1 MRVALILLFLLF
13 PSVSFSSTIIIGSI
27 GEPKRLIPM
36 LSTDS
41 ASSDIS
47 SLIFNGLLKYDKDL
61 NIVGDLVKSFKI
73 EDGGKKSHFI

>member
-1 MRVALILLFLLF
+1 
-13 PSVSFSSTIIIGSI
+13 
-27 GEPKRLIPM
+27 M

-61 NIVGDLVKSFKI
+61 NIVGDLAERWGEKHHILFEKECFVARRCRIYS
-73 EDGGKKSHFI
+73 S